1 MDRFSGLDSLMST
14 FGLDKATNFQAY
26 ANEILSK
33 VESQGEDLDGFVW
46 DMPQIDFTYSQLE
59 TEAQIEVMASYVDL
73 ESPALPAGKQVN
85 LVKLTGSIPRQ
96 KYAIVRG
103 ENDYRKQ
110 LITLNEIR
118 AVASYT
124 NTNATQ
130 SIREFLAKALFEN
143 LSELTTSHK
152 NSLNYQV
159 GQMKSKGALTLDDK
173 NNPRGIRNIT
183 FSAQIP
189 ATNFITKNWWQ
200 VESEVVSPI
209 ESAEPI
215 KELRDF
221 MRELRW
227 KANGYENVR
236 VEMSVKTA
244 YKLFS
249 HPAVLAAFGYA
260 TTPGLRYSA
269 ANDKNAMVV
278 GGNLSFEAQVD
289 LFQQLIEA
297 NEVRLNKTQCGVEK
311 LNNETKLY
319 ERTLL
324 PAFDEDV
331 ILVRPMGNI
340 GVIKNVA
347 PLRPDGTA
355 TSATIYGGRG
365 LIEYLYNAETRTQ
378 TWRSELTAL
387 AVPTRPKDMYY
398 FKLQNKVVLGS

>member
-1 MDRFSGLDSLMST
+1 MDRFFGLDTLMSK
-14 FGLDKATNFQAY
+14 FGLDKAKNFQAY

-33 VESQGEDLDGFVW
+33 VESQGEDFDGFVW
-46 DMPQIDFTYSQLE
+46 DMAQIDFTYSQLE
-59 TEAQIEVMASYVDL
+59 TESQIEVMASYVDL
-73 ESPALPAGKQVN
+73 ESPALPAGKQT
-85 LVKLTGSIPRQ
+85 KLFKLEGSIPRQ
-96 KYAIVRG
+96 KYTIVRG

-110 LITLNEIR
+110 LITLNEIQ

-124 NTNATQ
+124 NTNASQ
-130 SIREFLAKALFEN
+130 SIREYLAKALFTD
-143 LSELTTSHK
+143 LSELVTSHK
-152 NSLNYQV
+152 NSMNYQV
-159 GQMKSKGALTLDDK
+159 GQMKSKGALVLDDK
-173 NNPRGIRNIT
+173 NNPRGAIRTT

-189 ATNFITKNWWQ
+189 VTNFITKNWWQ

-215 KELRDF
+215 KDLRDF
-221 MRELRW
+221 LRELRW
-227 KANGYENVR
+227 KPNGYENAR

-249 HPAVLAAFGYA
+249 HPAVLTAFGYA

-278 GGNLSFEAQVD
+278 GSNLSFEEQTA
-289 LFQQLIEA
+289 LFQRLIEA
-297 NEVRLNKTQCGVEK
+297 TEVRFNGTQCGVEK
-311 LNNETKLY
+311 LNTETKHY

-324 PAFDEDV
+324 PAFNEDV
-331 ILVRPMGNI
+331 ILIRPMGNI

-347 PLRPDGTA
+347 PMRPDGSA
-355 TSATIYGGRG
+355 VSATIYGGRG
-365 LIEYLYNAETRTQ
+365 LIEYLYNADTRTQ

-398 FKLQNKVVLGS
+398 FKLENKVISGS